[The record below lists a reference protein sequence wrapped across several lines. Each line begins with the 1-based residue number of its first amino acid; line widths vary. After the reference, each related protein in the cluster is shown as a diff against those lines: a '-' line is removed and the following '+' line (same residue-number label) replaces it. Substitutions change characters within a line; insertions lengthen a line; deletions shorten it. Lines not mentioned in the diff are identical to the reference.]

1 MFAPQNYVP
10 SGISERAFEIEG
22 QTKTINLKRSNEMF
36 KYLISGG
43 IVFLL
48 VFSGVVFADNSKIKI
63 GYVDMQRVLNEVE
76 DGARA
81 KEKLKKEFNEKQ
93 AQLDRKQE
101 ELKKKKEDY
110 DKQAAVLKEEA
121 KRQKQQELQQDF
133 IELQQ
138 LYAKLQKE
146 LSENELGLTK
156 EIFDKAQVVIAEIA
170 QRDGFTLILDK
181 AEGRILYVP
190 PSMDIT
196 NEVIRKY
203 NERYS
208 GGKKK

>member
-1 MFAPQNYVP
+1 M
-10 SGISERAFEIEG
+10 
-22 QTKTINLKRSNEMF
+22 LKN
-36 KYLISGG
+36 LISGG
-43 IVFLL
+43 VILL
-48 VFSGVVFADNSKIKI
+48 LLLPVASYAQTKIKI

-76 DGARA
+76 DGAKA
-81 KEKLKKEFNEKQ
+81 KEKLKREFNEKQ
-93 AQLDRKQE
+93 AQLDKKQE

-110 DKQAAVLKEEA
+110 DKQSLVLKEDA
-121 KRQKQQELQQDF
+121 RRQKQQELQQDF

-156 EIFDKAQVVIAEIA
+156 EIFDKAQVIIAEIA

-181 AEGRILYVP
+181 AEGRILYAL

>member
-1 MFAPQNYVP
+1 M
-10 SGISERAFEIEG
+10 
-22 QTKTINLKRSNEMF
+22 LKNF
-36 KYLISGG
+36 ISGG
-43 IVFLL
+43 IILLFLL
-48 VFSGVVFADNSKIKI
+48 PAVAYGQNKVKI

-81 KEKLKKEFNEKQ
+81 KERLKKEFNEKQ
-93 AQLDRKQE
+93 AQLDKKQE
-101 ELKKKKEDY
+101 ELKKKKDEY
-110 DKQAAVLKEEA
+110 DKQSLVLKEDA
-121 KRQKQQELQQDF
+121 RRQKQQELQQDF

-156 EIFDKAQVVIAEIA
+156 EIFDKAQAIVAEIA
-170 QRDGFTLILDK
+170 QKEGFTLILDK
-181 AEGRILYVP
+181 AEGRILFAL
-190 PSMDIT
+190 PSMDLT

-203 NERYS
+203 NEKYS

>member
-1 MFAPQNYVP
+1 M
-10 SGISERAFEIEG
+10 
-22 QTKTINLKRSNEMF
+22 TKNLF
-36 KYLISGG
+36 VGGLI
-43 IVFLL
+43 FLL
-48 VFSGVVFADNSKIKI
+48 LVPAVSLAQSKVKI

-76 DGARA
+76 DGAKA
-81 KEKLKKEFNEKQ
+81 KDRLKKEFNEKQ

-101 ELKKKKEDY
+101 ELKRKKEDY
-110 DKQAAVLKEEA
+110 DKQSLVLKEDVR
-121 KRQKQQELQQDF
+121 RQKQQDLQQDF

-156 EIFDKAQVVIAEIA
+156 EIFDKAQSIIADIA
-170 QRDGFTLILDK
+170 QKDGFTLILDK
-181 AEGRILYVP
+181 MEGRILYAL

-203 NERYS
+203 NEKFSS
-208 GGKKK
+208 GRQR

>member
-1 MFAPQNYVP
+1 MLKNLITG
-10 SGISERAFEIEG
+10 GIILSLLFPALSYA
-22 QTKTINLKRSNEMF
+22 QTK
-36 KYLISGG
+36 
-43 IVFLL
+43 V
-48 VFSGVVFADNSKIKI
+48 KI

-76 DGARA
+76 DGAKA
-81 KEKLKKEFNEKQ
+81 KERLKKEFNEKQ
-93 AQLDRKQE
+93 AQLDKKQE
-101 ELKKKKEDY
+101 DLKKKKDDY
-110 DKQAAVLKEEA
+110 DKQALVLKEDA

-146 LSENELGLTK
+146 LSENELSLTK
-156 EIFDKAQVVIAEIA
+156 EIFDKAQAIIAEIS
-170 QRDGFTLILDK
+170 QKDGFTLVLDK
-181 AEGRILYVP
+181 AEGRILYAL

-203 NERYS
+203 NEKYS

>member
-1 MFAPQNYVP
+1 M
-10 SGISERAFEIEG
+10 
-22 QTKTINLKRSNEMF
+22 KRGF
-36 KYLISGG
+36 IIGG
-43 IVFLL
+43 IILVLL
-48 VFSGVVFADNSKIKI
+48 FPFTSFAQSKIKI

-76 DGARA
+76 DGAKA
-81 KEKLKKEFNEKQ
+81 KERLKKEYNEKQ

-110 DKQAAVLKEEA
+110 DKQALVLKEDA

-146 LSENELGLTK
+146 LSENEMSLTK
-156 EIFDKAQVVIAEIA
+156 EIFDKAQAIIAEIA
-170 QRDGFTLILDK
+170 QRDGFTLVLDR
-181 AEGRILYVP
+181 AEGRILYAL
-190 PSMDIT
+190 PSMDLT

-203 NERYS
+203 NEKYT

>member
-1 MFAPQNYVP
+1 M
-10 SGISERAFEIEG
+10 
-22 QTKTINLKRSNEMF
+22 L

-43 IVFLL
+43 IVFIL
-48 VFSGVVFADNSKIKI
+48 VFSGVVFADNNKIKI

-181 AEGRILYVP
+181 AEGRILYAP

>member
-1 MFAPQNYVP
+1 ML
-10 SGISERAFEIEG
+10 R
-22 QTKTINLKRSNEMF
+22 
-36 KYLISGG
+36 YLIVGG
-43 IVFLL
+43 IVFIF
-48 VFSGVVFADNSKIKI
+48 VFSGLVFADSSKVKI

-81 KEKLKKEFNEKQ
+81 KEKLKKEYNEKQ
-93 AQLDRKQE
+93 AQLDKKQE

-156 EIFDKAQVVIAEIA
+156 EIFDKAQAIIVEIA
-170 QRDGFTLILDK
+170 QKEGFTLILDK
-181 AEGRILYVP
+181 AEGRILYAP
-190 PSMDIT
+190 PSMDII
-196 NEVIRKY
+196 NEVIRRY

>member
-1 MFAPQNYVP
+1 MSKKLFLGGMALLLLYPLVLL
-10 SGISERAFEIEG
+10 G
-22 QTKTINLKRSNEMF
+22 QPK
-36 KYLISGG
+36 
-43 IVFLL
+43 V
-48 VFSGVVFADNSKIKI
+48 KI

-76 DGARA
+76 DGAIA

-101 ELKKKKEDY
+101 ELKRKKEDY
-110 DKQAAVLKEEA
+110 DKQALVLKEDA

-156 EIFDKAQVVIAEIA
+156 EIFDKAQTVIADIA
-170 QRDGFTLILDK
+170 QREGFTLILDK
-181 AEGRILYVP
+181 AEGRILYAL

-203 NERYS
+203 NEKYS
-208 GGKKK
+208 GGKKR

>member
-1 MFAPQNYVP
+1 MSRNLVAG
-10 SGISERAFEIEG
+10 GIILFLLLPAIAFG
-22 QTKTINLKRSNEMF
+22 QTK
-36 KYLISGG
+36 
-43 IVFLL
+43 V
-48 VFSGVVFADNSKIKI
+48 KI
-63 GYVDMQRVLNEVE
+63 GYVDMQRILNEVE
-76 DGARA
+76 DGAKA

-93 AQLDRKQE
+93 AQLDKKQE
-101 ELKKKKEDY
+101 DLKKKKEDY
-110 DKQAAVLKEEA
+110 DKQALVLKEDA

-156 EIFDKAQVVIAEIA
+156 DIFDKAQSVIAEIA
-170 QRDGFTLILDK
+170 QKDGFTLILDK
-181 AEGRILYVP
+181 AEGRILFAL

-203 NERYS
+203 NEKYT

>member
-1 MFAPQNYVP
+1 M
-10 SGISERAFEIEG
+10 SR
-22 QTKTINLKRSNEMF
+22 
-36 KYLISGG
+36 YLITGG
-43 IVFLL
+43 VIVLL
-48 VFSGVVFADNSKIKI
+48 MFSGVAFAQSGKIKI

-76 DGARA
+76 DGAKA
-81 KEKLKKEFNEKQ
+81 KDKLKREFNEKQ
-93 AQLDRKQE
+93 AQLDKKQE

-110 DKQAAVLKEEA
+110 DKQSLVLKEDA
-121 KRQKQQELQQDF
+121 RRQKQQELQQDF

-138 LYAKLQKE
+138 LYAKLQRE

-156 EIFDKAQVVIAEIA
+156 DIFDKAQAIIAEIA
-170 QRDGFTLILDK
+170 QKDGFTLVLDK
-181 AEGRILYVP
+181 AEGRILYAQ

-208 GGKKK
+208 GGKNK

>member
-1 MFAPQNYVP
+1 MTRQIF
-10 SGISERAFEIEG
+10 
-22 QTKTINLKRSNEMF
+22 L
-36 KYLISGG
+36 GG
-43 IVFLL
+43 IILL
-48 VFSGVVFADNSKIKI
+48 LMFPSLSSAQTKIKI

-81 KEKLKKEFNEKQ
+81 KEKLKREFDEKQ

-101 ELKKKKEDY
+101 ELKKKKEEY
-110 DKQAAVLKEEA
+110 DKQSLVLKEEA

-146 LSENELGLTK
+146 LSENELNLTK
-156 EIFDKAQVVIAEIA
+156 EIFDKAQAVIAEIA

-181 AEGRILYVP
+181 AEGRILYAL

-203 NERYS
+203 NEKYS